1 MADYTLTDGVLSVAP
16 GTRYIRSQE
25 FSEREDIR
33 KIVIPAGVG
42 FMEDECFTGCPY
54 LEEVLLP
61 EGLVNIG
68 PAAFGDCTGLH
79 TVHLPQSLRSIDS
92 GAFLFC
98 QSLKRIALPDSLETI
113 GEMAFQDSGL
123 TEVCVPASVV
133 KIEECAF
140 FSCESLRRADVLG
153 KKTSIGKNAFG
164 CNDLLTEGFIAPGY
178 PTDPDA
184 AAQLLYTLLWC
195 SCPTRHGEA
204 VSCRA
209 QAYIQNNQQ
218 IIVERILKTN
228 NIPAMTG
235 LAELGVLAPEA
246 IASGFVEALKTNR
259 TELSALLLKMQQNTC
274 RDEEEFAL

>member
-1 MADYTLTDGVLSVAP
+1 MADYTLTDGVLSVLP

-33 KIVIPAGVG
+33 KAVIPVGVG
-42 FMEDECFTGCPY
+42 FMEDECFTGCPN
-54 LEEVLLP
+54 LEEVVLP

-79 TVHLPQSLRSIDS
+79 TVHLPRSLRSIDS

-98 QSLKRIALPDSLETI
+98 RSLKRIALPDSLETI

-123 TEVCVPASVV
+123 TEVSIPAAVSR
-133 KIEECAF
+133 IEDCAF

-153 KKTSIGKNAFG
+153 KETSIGQDAFG

-178 PTDPDA
+178 PTDSDA
-184 AAQLLYTLLWC
+184 AAELLYTLLWC

-204 VSCRA
+204 VSGRA
-209 QAYIQNNQQ
+209 QAYVRKNQQ
-218 IIVERILKTN
+218 IIMERILKMN
-228 NIPAMTG
+228 HIPAMTG
-235 LAELGVLAPEA
+235 LAHLGLLAPE
-246 IASGFVEALKTNR
+246 IVASGLMEALKSGR
-259 TELSALLLKMQQNTC
+259 TELSALLLKMQQQVC

>member
-1 MADYTLTDGVLSVAP
+1 MADYTLTDGVLSVVP

-33 KIVIPAGVG
+33 KVVIPAGVG
-42 FMEDECFTGCPY
+42 FMEDECFTGCPN

-68 PAAFGDCTGLH
+68 PAAFGDCTGLR
-79 TVHLPQSLRSIDS
+79 TVHLPRSLQSIDS

-98 QSLKRIALPDSLETI
+98 QSLKHIVFPDSLETI

-123 TEVCVPASVV
+123 TEVSIPASVS
-133 KIEECAF
+133 KIEDCAF

-153 KKTSIGKNAFG
+153 KETSIGQDAFG

-178 PTDPDA
+178 PADSDA
-184 AAQLLYTLLWC
+184 AAELLYTLLWC
-195 SCPTRHGEA
+195 SCPTRHGET
-204 VSCRA
+204 VSGRA
-209 QAYIQNNQQ
+209 QAYIRNNQQ
-218 IIVERILKTN
+218 IIMERILKMN
-228 NIPAMTG
+228 HIPAMTG
-235 LAELGVLAPEA
+235 LAELGLLSSESV
-246 IASGFVEALKTNR
+246 ASGLVEALKSGR

-274 RDEEEFAL
+274 WDEEEFAL

>member
-1 MADYTLTDGVLSVAP
+1 MADYTLTDGVLSVVP

-33 KIVIPAGVG
+33 KVVIPAGVG
-42 FMEDECFTGCPY
+42 FMEDECFTGCPN

-68 PAAFGDCTGLH
+68 PAAFGDCTGLR

-98 QSLKRIALPDSLETI
+98 QSLKHIAFPDSLETI

-123 TEVCVPASVV
+123 TEVSVPASVV

-153 KKTSIGKNAFG
+153 KETEIGRDTFG
-164 CNDLLTEGFIAPGY
+164 CNDLLTEGYIAPGY
-178 PTDPDA
+178 PMDSDA
-184 AAQLLYTLLWC
+184 AAELLYTLLWC
-195 SCPTRHGEA
+195 SCPTRHGET
-204 VSCRA
+204 VSRRA
-209 QAYIQNNQQ
+209 QAYIRKNQQ
-218 IIVERILKTN
+218 IIMERIQKMN

-235 LAELGVLAPEA
+235 LAELGLLASETV
-246 IASGFVEALKTNR
+246 ASGLMEALKCGR
-259 TELSALLLKMQQNTC
+259 TELSALLLKMQQKVSW
-274 RDEEEFAL
+274 DEEEFAL